1 MSLVSISGDISLF
14 DSVAKCCIEKGIFHA
29 QNAADVVKQDE
40 YVATGEENEYSQF
53 ELRFSPF
60 SDTNP
65 YSETLRE
72 ITEFASR
79 AGIELKYSDFEGVEK
94 TPEEIQDRI
103 KGINDNYDIFLSTIN
118 NLEKRLLDDEQI
130 LLQLTH
136 LKNFSVDIH
145 QLLSFKFIKY
155 RFGRIPKE
163 NYIKLSA
170 HMNEGDMY
178 FVATAEEKEYIWG
191 FYFVTPQ
198 STRRVDSLMSTLNF
212 ERIELSGR
220 VKGTPEQ
227 AHKNFEIELE
237 ETKKELEDIK
247 TQFEAFMSEAKDG
260 LIKYYSKIRCMH
272 DVFALRKYALKSN
285 DTFLLTGWVPQ
296 KNTKD
301 LADSLKDYKSV
312 KVAAEKAESHKNL
325 TPPTK
330 LKNIK
335 FVDSFESF
343 VKLYGMPSYNEIDP
357 SFIFALTY
365 TIVFGMMF
373 GDIGQGFVLFLAGL
387 FAWLKLKKK
396 FGQFLSVIGVSSICF
411 GFVYGSFFGYED
423 IIHGVLVP
431 MKNINTMLFG
441 AVGVGVVLIVAGM
454 TVNVINCMIK
464 KEYAKGLFSSNGLA
478 GIVFYSSLLAG
489 VALLLLMNM
498 NVFSLPYIICLIVIP
513 VLLFV
518 LCEPL
523 DHMIKH
529 KTAFKPESWADFCIE
544 AFFELF
550 EIILSFVTNTISF
563 IRVGAFALS
572 HAGMMM
578 IVLSLAGAGE
588 GPGNILVIILGN
600 AFVMCI
606 EGLIVG
612 IQSLRLE
619 FYEMFSRFYEGN
631 GDEFTPVQIEN

>member
-1 MSLVSISGDISLF
+1 MSLVSITGDVSVF
-14 DSVAKCCIEKGIFHA
+14 DSVAKRCIEKEIFHA
-29 QNAADVVKQDE
+29 ENAADVVKQDE
-40 YVATGEENEYSQF
+40 YISVEDSGAYSQF
-53 ELRFSPF
+53 ELKFSPF
-60 SDTNP
+60 SEQNP

-72 ITEFASR
+72 ITDFASR
-79 AGIELKYSDFEGVEK
+79 TGIELKYSDFEGVEK

-103 KGINDNYDIFLSTIN
+103 KGINDNYDIFLSSIH

-155 RFGRIPKE
+155 RFGRMPKE
-163 NYIKLSA
+163 NYTKLLA
-170 HMNEGDMY
+170 HLTEGEMY
-178 FVATAEEKEYIWG
+178 FVTTSEEKESIWG
-191 FYFVTPQ
+191 FYFATPQ
-198 STRRVDSLMSTLNF
+198 SVRRADSLMSTLNF

-220 VKGTPEQ
+220 VRGTPEE
-227 AHKNFEIELE
+227 AHENFENELK
-237 ETKKELEDIK
+237 ETKKELEDMK
-247 TQFEAFMSEAKDG
+247 LEFEAFMEEAKTG
-260 LIKYYSKIRCMH
+260 LLKYYSKIRCMH
-272 DVFALRKYALKSN
+272 DVFALRKYALRSN

-296 KNTKD
+296 KNTEELTD
-301 LADSLKDYKSV
+301 ILKEYPSV
-312 KVAAEKAESHKNL
+312 KCAVDKAETHKDL

-335 FVDSFESF
+335 FVNSFESF

-365 TIVFGMMF
+365 TIVFGLMF

-387 FAWLKLKKK
+387 FAWLKLKKN
-396 FGQFLSVIGVSSICF
+396 FGQMLSLIGLSSICF

-423 IIHGVLVP
+423 IIHGVLIP

-441 AVGVGVVLIVAGM
+441 AVGIGVVIIVAGM
-454 TVNVINCMIK
+454 TVNVINCILK
-464 KEYAKGLFSSNGLA
+464 KEYAKAFFSSNGIA
-478 GIVFYSSLLAG
+478 GIVFYTSLLAG
-489 VALLLLMNM
+489 VALTLFMGI
-498 NVFSLPYIICLIVIP
+498 NVFSLAYILGLIVLP

-518 LCEPL
+518 LCEPF

-529 KTAFKPESWADFCIE
+529 KTAFKPESWGDFLIE

-550 EIILSFVTNTISF
+550 EIVLSFVTNTISF
-563 IRVGAFALS
+563 IRIGAFALS

-612 IQSLRLE
+612 IQTLRLE

-631 GDEFTPVQIEN
+631 GDEFTPVKIQY